1 MAKKSDSRR
10 QAVYELQERGSEVLE
25 ECRRQSV
32 YTAKQ
37 KELIHKRQK
46 RWAITLAVPIPY
58 LDVGTAYFVRS
69 RYTFEIEIPPIFDIF
84 KIVPVLKLLSFS
96 GGGQVAESI
105 VCRHRQLQDGK

>member
-1 MAKKSDSRR
+1 MDHNESLIVQMRVRLSANGYTIYRWRKKSDSRR
-10 QAVYELQERGSEVLE
+10 QVVYELQERGSEVLE

-69 RYTFEIEIPPIFDIF
+69 RYTF
-84 KIVPVLKLLSFS
+84 
-96 GGGQVAESI
+96 
-105 VCRHRQLQDGK
+105 